1 MKKSIF
7 FILFLFSSIGFAQD
21 LLTKKNGEDIS
32 AQVLEVTITEI
43 KYKKYDDL
51 NGPIF
56 TILKSEVLLIRYEN
70 GTKDIFA
77 GEEKIGSNLFLN
89 DNPFAQGQ
97 SDALQYYKEYKAAST
112 GTLITSLFSP
122 FLGLVPAIVTS
133 STPPK
138 EINLDYPNKTFL
150 SNPEYVNGYT
160 TKAKK
165 IKQDKVWTNYA
176 IGSGTWLVVATL
188 LIVIFTSGF

>member
-1 MKKSIF
+1 MKKSIVF
-7 FILFLFSSIGFAQD
+7 MLFLFSSIGFAQD

-32 AQVLEVTITEI
+32 AKILEVDITEI
-43 KYKKYDDL
+43 KYKKFDDL

-77 GEEKIGSNLFLN
+77 GDEKIGRDIFLN

-150 SNPEYVNGYT
+150 SNPEYVNGNT

-176 IGSGTWLVVATL
+176 IGSGTWLLLVTL
-188 LIVIFTSGF
+188 AIAVLSGF

>member
-1 MKKSIF
+1 LI
-7 FILFLFSSIGFAQD
+7 SSISFAQD

-32 AQVLEVTITEI
+32 AKILEVDITEI
-43 KYKKYDDL
+43 KYKKFDDL

-70 GTKDIFA
+70 GTKDIFVD
-77 GEEKIGSNLFLN
+77 EEKTGSNLFLN

-150 SNPEYVNGYT
+150 GNPEYVNGYT

-188 LIVIFTSGF
+188 LIVVFTSGF